1 VENTSITNNYKRRKA
16 MAKIGAK
23 IGYTVNLGDFNSMR
37 IDLEF
42 SEIDTEGDVEK
53 QIEMAVTDLRD
64 AFSELAT
71 EAKNAVTEARSK

>member
-1 VENTSITNNYKRRKA
+1 

-23 IGYTVNLGDFNSMR
+23 VGYTVNLGDFNSMR

-42 SEIDTEGDVEK
+42 SEIDTEGDVDE
-53 QIEMAVTDLRD
+53 QIKTAVNDLRG

-71 EAKNAVTEARSK
+71 EAKN

>member
-1 VENTSITNNYKRRKA
+1 

-23 IGYTVNLGDFNSMR
+23 VGYTVNLGDFNSMR

-42 SEIDTEGDVEK
+42 SEIDTEGDVDE
-53 QIEMAVTDLRD
+53 QIKTAVNDLRG

-71 EAKNAVTEARSK
+71 EAKNAVAEARSK

>member
-1 VENTSITNNYKRRKA
+1 

-53 QIEMAVTDLRD
+53 QIETAVTDLRD

>member
-1 VENTSITNNYKRRKA
+1 

-23 IGYTVNLGDFNSMR
+23 VGYTVNLGDFNSMR

-42 SEIDTEGDVEK
+42 SEIDTEGDVDE
-53 QIEMAVTDLRD
+53 QIKTAVNDLRD

-71 EAKNAVTEARSK
+71 EAKNAVAEARSK

>member
-1 VENTSITNNYKRRKA
+1 

-23 IGYTVNLGDFNSMR
+23 VGYTVNLGDFNSMR

>member
-1 VENTSITNNYKRRKA
+1 

-42 SEIDTEGDVEK
+42 SEIDTEGDVEE
-53 QIEMAVTDLRD
+53 QLNTAVNDLRE

-71 EAKNAVTEARSK
+71 EAKHAVTEARSK

>member
-1 VENTSITNNYKRRKA
+1 

-23 IGYTVNLGDFNSMR
+23 VGYTVNLGDFNSMR

-42 SEIDTEGDVEK
+42 SEIDTEGDVDE
-53 QIEMAVTDLRD
+53 QIKTAVNDLRD

>member
-1 VENTSITNNYKRRKA
+1 

-53 QIEMAVTDLRD
+53 QIEVAVTDLRD

>member
-1 VENTSITNNYKRRKA
+1 

-42 SEIDTEGDVEK
+42 SEIDTEGDVDE
-53 QIEMAVTDLRD
+53 QIKTAVNDLRG

-71 EAKNAVTEARSK
+71 EAKNAVAEARSK

>member
-1 VENTSITNNYKRRKA
+1 

>member
-1 VENTSITNNYKRRKA
+1 

-53 QIEMAVTDLRD
+53 QIEVMP
-64 AFSELAT
+64 FQ
-71 EAKNAVTEARSK
+71 N